1 MKRFLTILLISTA
14 VFLSPSTTVTAQEL
28 HGSTLNLGVGIGG
41 RQVSV
46 FHIDYEFDVAPA
58 ITVAPFISFYDY
70 SNFIPIGVKGSLY
83 FDDMIGANSDWDLY
97 LAGSLGL
104 GIVSNEWD
112 TDYYRDRY
120 NYRGPNAVF
129 LNIHVGGEY
138 HFNPRFGMFL
148 DLSGGATTIGIAL
161 H

>member
-1 MKRFLTILLISTA
+1 MLLSTGQTA
-14 VFLSPSTTVTAQEL
+14 SAQEL

-41 RQVSV
+41 RSVSV
-46 FHIDYEFDVAPA
+46 FHVNYEFDVAPN
-58 ITVAPFISFYDY
+58 ITLAPFISFYDY

-83 FDDMIGANSDWDLY
+83 FDDMLRANSDWDFY
-97 LAGSLGL
+97 VAGSLGL
-104 GIVSNEWD
+104 GIVSDKWD

-129 LNIHVGGEY
+129 LDIHFGAEY

-148 DLSGGATTIGIAL
+148 DFSSGASTIGIAL